1 MLELNNIYNMDCMEG
16 MKLFPDKYFE
26 LAIVD
31 PPYGIG
37 QDWKKRN
44 NCNRFSET
52 TYKNNTIP
60 DEQYFEELKRVSK
73 DQIVWGYN
81 YYTKFLGST
90 NYLIVWDKV
99 SNNNQVFH
107 YSKAEI
113 AYTTKRIPCNLVS
126 IPWDGYRMGKE
137 TGIKKIHPHQKPIEL
152 YQWLLK
158 NYANKGDKILD
169 THVGSAS
176 SLIAY
181 HQAGYEYIGFEID
194 TEYYTAA
201 KTRLDTAKSQTT
213 IFELED
219 FINLGWEKV

>member
-1 MLELNNIYNMDCMEG
+1 MEG
-16 MKLFPDKYFE
+16 MKQFPDKYFE

-44 NCNRFSET
+44 NSNKFIET
-52 TYKNNTIP
+52 SYDNSSIP
-60 DEQYFEELKRVSK
+60 DSSYFEELKRISQ
-73 DQIVWGYN
+73 DQIIWGYN
-81 YYTKFLGST
+81 YFTEHLGPT
-90 NYLIVWDKV
+90 NYLIVWDKI

-137 TGIKKIHPHQKPIEL
+137 TGTKKIHPHQKPIEL
-152 YQWLLK
+152 YEWTLT
-158 NYANKGDKILD
+158 NYAKQGDKILD

-176 SLIAY
+176 SLIACHNY
-181 HQAGYEYIGFEID
+181 GFDYIGFEID
-194 TEYYTAA
+194 EDYYEAA
-201 KTRLDTAKSQTT
+201 TRR
-213 IFELED
+213 LEAVKAQVSM
-219 FINLGWEKV
+219 FA

>member
-1 MLELNNIYNMDCMEG
+1 MLELNKFYNMDCMEG
-16 MKLFPDKYFE
+16 MKQFPDKYFE

-44 NCNRFSET
+44 NSNKFIET
-52 TYKNNTIP
+52 SYDNSSIP
-60 DEQYFEELKRVSK
+60 DSSYFEELKRISQ
-73 DQIVWGYN
+73 DQIIWGYN
-81 YYTKFLGST
+81 YFTEHLGPT
-90 NYLIVWDKV
+90 NYLIVWDKI

-137 TGIKKIHPHQKPIEL
+137 TGTKKIHPHQKPIEL
-152 YQWLLK
+152 YEWTLT
-158 NYANKGDKILD
+158 NYAKQGDKILD

-176 SLIAY
+176 SLIACHNY
-181 HQAGYEYIGFEID
+181 GFDYIGFEID
-194 TEYYTAA
+194 EDYYEAA
-201 KTRLDTAKSQTT
+201 TRR
-213 IFELED
+213 LEAVKAQVSM
-219 FINLGWEKV
+219 FA

>member
-1 MLELNNIYNMDCMEG
+1 MLELNKLYNMDCLEG
-16 MKLFPDKYFE
+16 MKEFPDKYFE

-44 NCNRFSET
+44 KGNLYLET
-52 TYKNNTIP
+52 SYKNERIP
-60 DEQYFEELKRVSK
+60 GKAYFDELKRVSV
-73 DQIVWGYN
+73 DQIIWGYN
-81 YYTKFLGST
+81 YYTRYLGST

-99 SNNNQVFH
+99 SNNNQVFK

-113 AYTTKRIPCNLVS
+113 AYTTKHVPCNLVS

-152 YQWLLK
+152 YIWTLS
-158 NYANKGDKILD
+158 NYANLGDKILD

-176 SLIAY
+176 SLIAC
-181 HQAGYEYIGFEID
+181 HNAGYQFIGFEID
-194 TEYYTAA
+194 KDYYEAA
-201 KTRLDTAKSQTT
+201 NARLQAVINQQT
-213 IFELED
+213 IFDCMED
-219 FINLGWEKV
+219 EYVR